1 MIEGLREEDLE
12 VVVRISGKL
21 GEGWSFRI
29 SSWLGGVQC
38 NWVRGEV
45 SMMWRSVGWDREMVE
60 KYEDGLSEYDDVV
73 RYYIDEL
80 EV

>member
-1 MIEGLREEDLE
+1 MIEGLSEEDLG
-12 VVVRISGKL
+12 VVVRVSGKL

-38 NWVRGEV
+38 NWVRGGV
-45 SMMWRSVGWDREMVE
+45 SVMWRSVGWDRDMVE
-60 KYEDGLSEYDDVV
+60 RFVLGGSGVEE